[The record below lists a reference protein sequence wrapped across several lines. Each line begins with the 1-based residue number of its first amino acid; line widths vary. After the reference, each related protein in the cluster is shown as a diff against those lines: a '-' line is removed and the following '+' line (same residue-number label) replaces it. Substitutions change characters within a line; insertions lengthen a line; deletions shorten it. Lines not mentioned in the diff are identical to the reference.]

1 MKRLVIGILAHV
13 DSGKTTL
20 SEGLLY
26 LSGEIMRQGRVDHGD
41 SFLDTNEIER
51 DRGITIFSKQAVLH
65 TNNAEFTLLDTPGH
79 VDFASETER
88 TLTALDYAIL
98 VISGSDGVQSHT
110 ETLWRLLRRYNIPTF
125 IFVNK
130 TDLPSFDKKSVCS
143 DLKKRLSD
151 ACLDFKNQDSDFFES
166 AAMADDSLLEEYTET
181 DNISCASLISAIAA
195 GKIFPCFFGSA
206 LKNDGIGEF
215 LKALDFYTQNKSY
228 PDSFGAKIFKIAD
241 DDKGRRLAYM
251 KITGG
256 SLKVKTVL
264 SNGTWSE
271 KANEVRIYS
280 GTKYQS
286 VQEAF
291 AGSICAVTGLTKA
304 AAGEG
309 LGFEKNSLP
318 LICEPVF
325 TYSVKIT
332 DGTDIN
338 EVLAVFRKLEQEET
352 QLHIIWNEHLR
363 KIDVQIM
370 GEVQLEVLKR
380 ILAERFGIS
389 VEFEGGSIIYKET
402 ISDMAEGV
410 GHYEPL
416 RHYAEVHLLLESAP
430 RGSGLTFSSRCSED
444 VLNKNWQ
451 RLILTHLKEKTHTG
465 VLTGS
470 PITDIKITLI
480 NGRAHQK
487 HTEGGDFRQATYR
500 AVRQGLMQ
508 ANSIL
513 LEPYYDFSLEIP
525 TESAGRAMTDL
536 QQMGA
541 DFSAPLTDGE
551 MSVITGSAPI
561 SAIREYHKEVISYTR
576 GRGRLQCIFKGYEPC
591 KNQEEIVS
599 KIGYD
604 CESDPENSADSVFCA
619 HGSGFI
625 VKWDKVFDYMHIPAM
640 KLHEEEITPH
650 AAPRTSSAI
659 LAGDDELLRIFE
671 QTYGKI
677 QRKLPQKLKTTK
689 EKTSYKTKVSPVLP
703 EYLLIDG
710 YNIVFAWDE
719 LKKVAEKSLDDARIL
734 LISRICN
741 YRAMRQ
747 NNVILVF
754 DAYKVKGMQ
763 REIENIH
770 GVSVVYTKEAETADA
785 YIEKTSRE
793 LCKNYRVRVATSDNL
808 EQMIIFGHGAR
819 RTSAGEFHTEVETAE
834 QEMREFVKNNNQSI
848 DKVPSI
854 TKRSD

>member
-88 TLTALDYAIL
+88 TLAALDYAIL

-318 LICEPVF
+318 LVCEPVF

-508 ANSIL
+508 ANNIL

-551 MSVITGSAPI
+551 MSVISGSAPI

-650 AAPRTSSAI
+650 AAPRTTSAI

>member
-88 TLTALDYAIL
+88 TLAALDYAIL

-318 LICEPVF
+318 LVCEPVF

-604 CESDPENSADSVFCA
+604 CESDPDNSADSVFCA

-625 VKWDKVFDYMHIPAM
+625 VKWDKIFDYMHIPAM

>member
-88 TLTALDYAIL
+88 TLAALDYAIL

-318 LICEPVF
+318 LVCEPVF

-650 AAPRTSSAI
+650 AAPRTTSAI

>member
-88 TLTALDYAIL
+88 TLAALDYAIL

-318 LICEPVF
+318 LVCEPVF

-444 VLNKNWQ
+444 ILNKNWQ

-591 KNQEEIVS
+591 KNQEEIVI

-650 AAPRTSSAI
+650 AAPRTTSAI

-754 DAYKVKGMQ
+754 DAYKVKGLQ

>member
-26 LSGEIMRQGRVDHGD
+26 LSGEIIRQGRVDHGD

-88 TLTALDYAIL
+88 TLAALDYAIL

-318 LICEPVF
+318 LVCEPVF

-604 CESDPENSADSVFCA
+604 CESDPDNSADSVFCA

-754 DAYKVKGMQ
+754 DAYKVNGMQ

>member
-88 TLTALDYAIL
+88 TLAALDYAIL

-318 LICEPVF
+318 LVCEPVF

-604 CESDPENSADSVFCA
+604 CESDPDNSADSVFCA

-734 LISRICN
+734 LINRICN

-754 DAYKVKGMQ
+754 DAYKVKGVQ

>member
-88 TLTALDYAIL
+88 TLAALDYAIL

-318 LICEPVF
+318 LVCEPVF

-604 CESDPENSADSVFCA
+604 CESDPDNSADSVFCA

-650 AAPRTSSAI
+650 AAPRTTSAI

-734 LISRICN
+734 LINRICN

-754 DAYKVKGMQ
+754 DAYKVKGVQ

>member
-88 TLTALDYAIL
+88 TLAALDYAIL

-318 LICEPVF
+318 LVCEPVF

-363 KIDVQIM
+363 KIDIQIM

-604 CESDPENSADSVFCA
+604 CESDPDNSADSVFCA

-650 AAPRTSSAI
+650 PAPRTSSAI

>member
-88 TLTALDYAIL
+88 TLAALDYAIL

-318 LICEPVF
+318 LVCEPVF

-650 AAPRTSSAI
+650 AAPRTISAI

>member
-88 TLTALDYAIL
+88 TLAALDYAIL

-318 LICEPVF
+318 LVCEPVF

-591 KNQEEIVS
+591 KNQEEIVI

-604 CESDPENSADSVFCA
+604 CENDPDNSADSVFCA

-734 LISRICN
+734 LINRICN

>member
-88 TLTALDYAIL
+88 TLAALDYAIL

-215 LKALDFYTQNKSY
+215 LKALDFYTQNKSH

-318 LICEPVF
+318 LVCEPVF

-430 RGSGLTFSSRCSED
+430 RGSGLTVSSRCSED

-604 CESDPENSADSVFCA
+604 CESDPDNSADSVFCA

>member
-88 TLTALDYAIL
+88 TLAALDYAIL

-318 LICEPVF
+318 LVCEPVF

-604 CESDPENSADSVFCA
+604 CESDPDNSADSVFCA

-650 AAPRTSSAI
+650 AAPRTTSAI

-754 DAYKVKGMQ
+754 DAYKVKGLQ

>member
-26 LSGEIMRQGRVDHGD
+26 FSGEIMRQGRVDHGD

-65 TNNAEFTLLDTPGH
+65 TNNSEFTLLDTPGH

-88 TLTALDYAIL
+88 TLAALDYAIL

-318 LICEPVF
+318 LVCEPVF

-604 CESDPENSADSVFCA
+604 CESDPDNSADSVFCA

-734 LISRICN
+734 LINRICN

-754 DAYKVKGMQ
+754 DAYKVKGVQ

-854 TKRSD
+854 TKGSD

>member
-88 TLTALDYAIL
+88 TLAALDYAIL

>member
-88 TLTALDYAIL
+88 TLAALDYAIL

-318 LICEPVF
+318 LVCEPVF

-363 KIDVQIM
+363 KIDIQIM

-604 CESDPENSADSVFCA
+604 CESDPDNSADSVFCA

-650 AAPRTSSAI
+650 AAPRTFSAI

>member
-88 TLTALDYAIL
+88 TLAALDYAIL

-604 CESDPENSADSVFCA
+604 CESDPDNSADSVFCA